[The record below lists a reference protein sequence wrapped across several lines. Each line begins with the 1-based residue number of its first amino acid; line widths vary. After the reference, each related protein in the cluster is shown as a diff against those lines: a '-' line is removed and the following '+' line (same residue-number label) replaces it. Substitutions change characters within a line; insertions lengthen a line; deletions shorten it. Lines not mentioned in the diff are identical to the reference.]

1 MRAPHVCSLGL
12 HRVVE
17 QLKAVGL
24 AGVVAYGLLNT
35 LYYTTAFGL
44 AWVFIAAVPR
54 GEGGG
59 EWRQVW
65 GEGGREAGGGGGEG
79 GGRQGGEVGRGG
91 RHAPSGICMPPSGI
105 SVPPCPCPCPPQA
118 WA

>member
-59 EWRQVW
+59 RV
-65 GEGGREAGGGGGEG
+65 EAGVGGGGEG
-79 GGRQGGEVGRGG
+79 GRGG
-91 RHAPSGICMPPSGI
+91 GR
-105 SVPPCPCPCPPQA
+105 
-118 WA
+118 